1 LKRILLD
8 QGLPRTAAK
17 ILKEKGWDVLHTGDI
32 GLSRA
37 SDNEILEYAR
47 AEKRVIV
54 TLDADFHAILAVA
67 NESEPSVV
75 RIRQEGLK
83 GPALADLIENIWPSI
98 IEQLKS
104 GAIVS
109 VTEKSIRI
117 KKIPILKENEE
128 IF

>member
-1 LKRILLD
+1 MKGILLD

-54 TLDADFHAILAVA
+54 TLDAYFHAILAVA

-117 KKIPILKENEE
+117 RTIPLLKDSE
-128 IF
+128 FK

>member
-47 AEKRVIV
+47 SEKRVIV

-67 NESEPSVV
+67 NDSEPSVV

-83 GPALADLIENIWPSI
+83 GPALSDLIENIWPSI

-117 KKIPILKENEE
+117 RTIPLLKDSEK
-128 IF
+128 

>member
-1 LKRILLD
+1 LKGILLD

-109 VTEKSIRI
+109 VTEKSIRLQ
-117 KKIPILKENEE
+117 PNPLLKDSEK
-128 IF
+128 

>member
-1 LKRILLD
+1 MKGILLD
-8 QGLPRTAAK
+8 QGIPGTAAK

-32 GLSRA
+32 GLSGA
-37 SDNEILEYAR
+37 TDNEILEYAR

-67 NESEPSVV
+67 NESEPSVI

-117 KKIPILKENEE
+117 RTIPLLKDSEK
-128 IF
+128 

>member
-1 LKRILLD
+1 MKRILLD

-117 KKIPILKENEE
+117 RTIPLLKDGEK
-128 IF
+128 

>member
-67 NESEPSVV
+67 NDSEPSVV

-83 GPALADLIENIWPSI
+83 GPALSDLIENIWPSI

-117 KKIPILKENEE
+117 RTIPLLKDSEK
-128 IF
+128 

>member
-1 LKRILLD
+1 LKGILLD

-47 AEKRVIV
+47 AEKRAIV

-67 NESEPSVV
+67 NESEPSVI
-75 RIRQEGLK
+75 RIRQERLK

-117 KKIPILKENEE
+117 RTIPLLKDSEK
-128 IF
+128 

>member
-1 LKRILLD
+1 MKGILLD

-67 NESEPSVV
+67 NESEPSVI

-117 KKIPILKENEE
+117 RTIPLLKDSEK
-128 IF
+128 

>member
-1 LKRILLD
+1 LKGILLD
-8 QGLPRTAAK
+8 QGLPRTAVK

-109 VTEKSIRI
+109 VTEKFIRI
-117 KKIPILKENEE
+117 KTIPLLKDSEK
-128 IF
+128 

>member
-1 LKRILLD
+1 MKRILLD

-17 ILKEKGWDVLHTGDI
+17 ILKETGWDVLHTGDI

-37 SDNEILEYAR
+37 TDNEILEYAR

-104 GAIVS
+104 GAMVS

-117 KKIPILKENEE
+117 RTIPLLKNSEK
-128 IF
+128 

>member
-1 LKRILLD
+1 MKGILLD

-67 NESEPSVV
+67 NDSEPSVV

-83 GPALADLIENIWPSI
+83 GRRLLI
-98 IEQLKS
+98 
-104 GAIVS
+104 
-109 VTEKSIRI
+109 
-117 KKIPILKENEE
+117 
-128 IF
+128 

>member
-1 LKRILLD
+1 LKGILLD

-109 VTEKSIRI
+109 VTEKFIRI
-117 KKIPILKENEE
+117 KTIPLLKDSEK
-128 IF
+128 

>member
-1 LKRILLD
+1 MKRILLD

-17 ILKEKGWDVLHTGDI
+17 ILKETGWDVLHTGDI
-32 GLSRA
+32 GLSLA
-37 SDNEILEYAR
+37 TDNEILEYAR

-83 GPALADLIENIWPSI
+83 GSALADLVENIWPSI

-104 GAIVS
+104 GAMVS

-117 KKIPILKENEE
+117 RTIPLLKNSEK
-128 IF
+128 

>member
-1 LKRILLD
+1 LKGILLD
-8 QGLPRTAAK
+8 QGLPGTAAK

-117 KKIPILKENEE
+117 KTIPLLKDSEK
-128 IF
+128 

>member
-1 LKRILLD
+1 MKRILLD

-17 ILKEKGWDVLHTGDI
+17 ILKETGWDVLHTGDI

-37 SDNEILEYAR
+37 TDNEILEYSR

-54 TLDADFHAILAVA
+54 KLDADFHAILAVA

-104 GAIVS
+104 GAMVS

-117 KKIPILKENEE
+117 RTIPLLKNSEK
-128 IF
+128 